1 MLLGL
6 FNRIN
11 EQMVAISDEL
21 LRLCVDLKAFT
32 KKRFDIY
39 WIYRTK
45 LHVRQTDK
53 IPFNAARFVQ

>member
-11 EQMVAISDEL
+11 EQMVAILDEL
-21 LRLCVDLKAFT
+21 LCLCVDLKAFT
-32 KKRFDIY
+32 KKRFGIY